1 MAKTRLINISFKMIY
16 YLQYIFKMKRYI
28 VSNPEILGG
37 KPVISG
43 TRIPV
48 EQILFLLREGF
59 TVEAIQ
65 EEYPHLN
72 RKTIIGTVE
81 EAARLINKHAPQ
93 IL

>member
-1 MAKTRLINISFKMIY
+1 
-16 YLQYIFKMKRYI
+16 MKRYI
-28 VSNPEILGG
+28 VSNPDILGG

-65 EEYPHLN
+65 EEYPQLN
-72 RKTIIGTVE
+72 KRTILGTVE
-81 EAARLINKHAPQ
+81 ETVQLINKHAPQ
-93 IL
+93 VL